1 MIHAVYQL
9 LARLGYDHPIH
20 PPATHITI
28 GLTVGTLVFGLVSV
42 IFQRPRLKL
51 TAWHCALL
59 ATVSVVPRALF
70 GVMDWL
76 ERLHGQW
83 IPTIIIKMILAGVL
97 FVVLFVALFLGSGR
111 EGEVTAT
118 SGGVWR
124 SPRSIVAFCLYAVCF
139 CLVTALGYF
148 GATLVY

>member
-9 LARLGYDHPIH
+9 LARRGYDRPIH

-42 IFQRPRLKL
+42 TFQRPRLK
-51 TAWHCALL
+51 A
-59 ATVSVVPRALF
+59 R
-70 GVMDWL
+70 
-76 ERLHGQW
+76 QW
-83 IPTIIIKMILAGVL
+83 IPTIIIKMFLPGAL

-111 EGEVTAT
+111 EGEVAAT
-118 SGGVWR
+118 SGAVWR
-124 SPRSIVAFCLYAVCF
+124 SPRSIVVSAVCF
-139 CLVTALGYF
+139 GLVTALGYF